1 MATGK
6 ARMKEVGLLTNF
18 EVLAFIRA
26 ERENEDE
33 ARRADGGGAGAGG
46 GGGGRGK
53 GGRGGGGGKPAV
65 PQNEQMDA
73 LDKQVLWQLER
84 TVAATQTTDK
94 VRAILKAA
102 KDLGLELR
110 EEERLQLVNTMPQTE
125 VEFQLVRSFGGK
137 VIAWM
142 VDGGGVGGGG
152 TGASSIVGGVWV
164 WVDVAKACP
173 QKGKSQV
180 GEQACLRKVPPTD
193 RGPKC
198 QRTQSMWY
206 VGYACKRLA
215 MFTPLVVMA
224 VRVVLRF

>member
-1 MATGK
+1 
-6 ARMKEVGLLTNF
+6 MKEVGLLTNF

-33 ARRADGGGAGAGG
+33 ARRADGGGAVAGG

-73 LDKQVLWQLER
+73 LDKQVIWQLER

-125 VEFQLVRSFGGK
+125 VEFQLVRSYVCASVCVCGR
-137 VIAWM
+137 
-142 VDGGGVGGGG
+142 GGG
-152 TGASSIVGGVWV
+152 TGACAIVGGVWV
-164 WVDVAKACP
+164 WVHVAIAFLP
-173 QKGKSQV
+173 KG
-180 GEQACLRKVPPTD
+180 R
-193 RGPKC
+193 
-198 QRTQSMWY
+198 
-206 VGYACKRLA
+206 
-215 MFTPLVVMA
+215 
-224 VRVVLRF
+224 